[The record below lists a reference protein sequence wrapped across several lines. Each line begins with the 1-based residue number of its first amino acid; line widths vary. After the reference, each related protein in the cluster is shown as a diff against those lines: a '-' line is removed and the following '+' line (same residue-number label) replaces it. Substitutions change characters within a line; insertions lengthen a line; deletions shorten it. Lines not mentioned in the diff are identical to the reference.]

1 MPITQIRRQR
11 GKVCRKMLSE
21 PGGIGAGPLCREQRG
36 VAARAGGARRSEA
49 ALGLGSWDYGWIFFF
64 GFGSSQILFCLLNT
78 NGRGDLNRLECW
90 AETSKKKWS
99 WEACKILSFA

>member
-49 ALGLGSWDYGWIFFF
+49 ALGLGSGITA
-64 GFGSSQILFCLLNT
+64 GFSFWLWLFSNFVLSSQH
-78 NGRGDLNRLECW
+78 
-90 AETSKKKWS
+90 KWKRRS
-99 WEACKILSFA
+99 QPAGMLGGNQ